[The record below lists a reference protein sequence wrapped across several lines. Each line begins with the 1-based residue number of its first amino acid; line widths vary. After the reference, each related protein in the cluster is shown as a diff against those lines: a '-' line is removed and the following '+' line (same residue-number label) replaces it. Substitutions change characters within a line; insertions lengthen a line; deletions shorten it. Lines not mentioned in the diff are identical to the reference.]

1 MTDVDTSM
9 EEKLPSEEQR
19 AEETKDGD
27 KTDTTYTIY
36 LQQEVKRWHAVLA

>member
-9 EEKLPSEEQR
+9 EEKLLSEEQS
-19 AEETKDGD
+19 AEEAKDGG
-27 KTDTTYTIY
+27 KTVITYTIY